1 MKYKVL
7 PDVFIY
13 TYWNLSTG
21 VEMKKLLIALGAII
35 VVTAGYLAWLSHD
48 SAVEPSQAPAPVITT
63 DDILNASDLAD
74 GVKQAVANGNEK
86 AIDGWLR
93 KGQNVAEQA
102 GLSERDIDYLT
113 SDKARDYVTFNAKRA
128 LFNEAFEQRFV
139 TLQPIDDLKT
149 QYPEAK
155 SFFSHADK
163 LIEKRDQIIRQIAQ
177 TLAQGNDV
185 SAEDKQAARQLW
197 QQRYQEKHA
206 DPAGQ
211 TE

>member
-1 MKYKVL
+1 
-7 PDVFIY
+7 
-13 TYWNLSTG
+13 
-21 VEMKKLLIALGAII
+21 MKKLLIALGAII

-48 SAVEPSQAPAPVITT
+48 SASDTSQAPAPVITT

-74 GVKQAVANGNEK
+74 GVKQAVANGNEN
-86 AIDGWLR
+86 AIDEWLA
-93 KGQNVAEQA
+93 KGQDVAEQA
-102 GLSERDIDYLT
+102 GLSERDIQYLT

-139 TLQPIDDLKT
+139 ALQPIDDLKT

-163 LIEKRDQIIRQIAQ
+163 LIKKRDQIIRQIAQ

-197 QQRYQEKHA
+197 QQRYQKKQADHA
-206 DPAGQ
+206 GH